1 MSPSL
6 RADSIGPVDIAV
18 LVFDG
23 HDFNGDVAPAIAE
36 LHDNEIVRVIDLA
49 FVRKD
54 PAGTTSFV
62 EVGDAEVAEQFA
74 SILGAELDLLSDED
88 LAGFAAGL
96 EPDTSALVVVFENS
110 WAARLGEAVRS
121 SNGQLASL
129 VRIPREHVVTALEA
143 LEEE

>member
-1 MSPSL
+1 MSPKV

-23 HDFNGDVAPAIAE
+23 HDFNGDVAPAIAD
-36 LHDNEIVRVIDLA
+36 LHHNEIVRVIDLA

-54 PAGTTSFV
+54 PDGTTSV
-62 EVGDAEVAEQFA
+62 VEVAETELA
-74 SILGAELDLLSDED
+74 EHYAAIMGSELDLLNDED
-88 LAGFAAGL
+88 LEGFAASL
-96 EPDTSALVVVFENS
+96 EADSSALVVVFENS

-129 VRIPREHVVTALEA
+129 VRIPRENVLTAIEA

>member
-23 HDFNGDVAPAIAE
+23 HDLNGDVAPAIAE

-62 EVGDAEVAEQFA
+62 EVGDADVAEQFA